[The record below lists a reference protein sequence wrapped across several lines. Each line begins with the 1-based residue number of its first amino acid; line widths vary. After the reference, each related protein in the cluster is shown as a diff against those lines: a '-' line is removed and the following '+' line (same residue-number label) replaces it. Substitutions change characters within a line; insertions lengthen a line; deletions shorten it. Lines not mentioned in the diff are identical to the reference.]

1 MSLDL
6 RHDGPTLVGRVP
18 ILTGMRNVRGM
29 PQVAFI
35 EEISA
40 FVQDHNV
47 PLDEILQALST
58 IHRCARRGGRMQA
71 QCLCLLLGCARRW
84 SAGCCESGRYKLA
97 AAQQPSRDEL
107 LC

>member
-58 IHRCARRGGRMQA
+58 IHRCAQKGGACRRSVYA
-71 QCLCLLLGCARRW
+71 C
-84 SAGCCESGRYKLA
+84 YLA
-97 AAQQPSRDEL
+97 AGLPDAARAGAL
-107 LC
+107 